1 MLMTDELKHHGIPGQ
16 KWGKRNGPPYPL
28 DSGGKS
34 GSSGKE
40 HRKTDGKDTE
50 KSKPAHKSSSSM
62 SDSEL
67 REAINRMELERR
79 YRQLYKELNPKKVSR
94 GKKFVM
100 DVLEKSGKNIAEQ
113 VTTYA
118 LGTLINKAA
127 SKITGDEN
135 VVNLNKGKK
144 DKKDKKDD

>member
-1 MLMTDELKHHGIPGQ
+1 MLMNNELYHHGIQGQ

-28 DSGGKS
+28 EGAGKP
-34 GSSGKE
+34 GLPKKE
-40 HRKTDGKDTE
+40 HRNSDKKDSDKE
-50 KSKPAHKSSSSM
+50 KKVHKSSSSM
-62 SDSEL
+62 TDEEL

-79 YRQLYKELNPKKVSR
+79 YRQLYKDLNPPKVNK

-113 VTTYA
+113 ATTYA
-118 LGTLINKAA
+118 LGKLINKAA

-135 VVNLNKGKK
+135 VINLNKSKK
-144 DKKDKKDD
+144 DKKKDD